1 MTVKQD
7 QAHLLRQLSNSI
19 AGKKET
25 ASQERTTRVVTIASG
40 KGGVGKSN
48 FALNFA
54 LSLKELGQKVV
65 VIDLDIGMA
74 NLDILMG
81 TTSKF
86 HLMDMIRE
94 RKSIWDVLAK
104 GPNKLEYLAGGT
116 GFNSL
121 LQLNDDE
128 RDYFF
133 QELEKLHGYAD
144 LILIDTGAGLTK
156 ESQQCHLSADEV
168 ILLTTPEPTSISD
181 AYSIVKILH
190 GYKPTLTFQLLINR
204 VANPKEGME
213 VASKFKM
220 AVQSFLNKE
229 LKVFGAIPEDEAVKQ
244 SVLKQVPFCLAY
256 PRAPVSLM
264 LKKLAERFVTG
275 TAALPMSTKE
285 TGGIKGFIRNLSK
298 LIHL

>member
-7 QAHLLRQLSNSI
+7 QAHLLRQLSNSL
-19 AGKKET
+19 AGQKET

-48 FALNFA
+48 FALNFG
-54 LSLKELGQKVV
+54 LCLMELGQKVV

-81 TTSKF
+81 ATPKY
-86 HLMDMIRE
+86 HLMDMIGQQ
-94 RKSIWDVLAK
+94 KSIWDVLEK
-104 GPNKLEYLAGGT
+104 GPNGIEYLAGGT
-116 GFNSL
+116 GFTNL
-121 LQLNDDE
+121 LQLSDDE
-128 RDYFF
+128 RQYFF
-133 QELEKLHGYAD
+133 QELEKLQGYAD

-168 ILLTTPEPTSISD
+168 ILLTTPEPTSMAD
-181 AYSIVKILH
+181 AYSIVKILNGH
-190 GYKPTLTFQLLINR
+190 KPTVSFQLLINR
-204 VANPKEGME
+204 VTHPKEGME

-229 LKVFGAIPEDEAVKQ
+229 LKIFGAMPEDEAVKR
-244 SVLKQVPFCLAY
+244 SVLKQVPFYLAY
-256 PRAPVSLM
+256 PRTEASTM

-275 TAALPMSTKE
+275 VATTAPES
-285 TGGIKGFIRNLSK
+285 GGIKGFIRNLSR
-298 LIHL
+298 LITK